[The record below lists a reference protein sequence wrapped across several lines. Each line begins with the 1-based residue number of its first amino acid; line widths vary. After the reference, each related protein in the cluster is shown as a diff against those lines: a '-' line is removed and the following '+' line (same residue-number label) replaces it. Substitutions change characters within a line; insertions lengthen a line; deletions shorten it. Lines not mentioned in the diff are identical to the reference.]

1 MTRRLRS
8 CVVVLLAIVLPC
20 AALAQRGGRPP
31 GGGGVRPSAPMS
43 RPAPPPAAARPA
55 PVTRTVAPAPAPRPP
70 APSGGGFNFQ
80 RDLGPRPAAPAPSAQ
95 RVTQP
100 IARGPGFARAPFTP
114 GGAGPNH
121 GGFHGRPIANPHP
134 WNGSWGW
141 NRGVAWTPVHT
152 YWGGGFWGGFALAA
166 LGAAVL
172 FGAID
177 DQQAQLEYPSYQV
190 LPDSPGAL
198 LLQNYGLQQTPCG
211 PPGLVVIWGPDNSV
225 ICAFPNQNV
234 GPGNYGIDFSTLT
247 LISQ

>member
-1 MTRRLRS
+1 MVSTFS
-8 CVVVLLAIVLPC
+8 AI
-20 AALAQRGGRPP
+20 
-31 GGGGVRPSAPMS
+31 S
-43 RPAPPPAAARPA
+43 RP
-55 PVTRTVAPAPAPRPP
+55 TRSHRHLR
-70 APSGGGFNFQ
+70 
-80 RDLGPRPAAPAPSAQ
+80 RDALRRRSRA
-95 RVTQP
+95 T
-100 IARGPGFARAPFTP
+100 PGYARAPFTP
-114 GGAGPNH
+114 GGAGPNR

-141 NRGVAWTPVHT
+141 NRGVAWAPVNT

-166 LGAAVL
+166 LGAAAL

-234 GPGNYGIDFSTLT
+234 GPGNYGIDPATSA